1 MLTTFYMLFMA
12 FGMFLLSFCGL
23 MIALSMWQKS
33 KVKLCDI
40 CKDELDA

>member
-1 MLTTFYMLFMA
+1 MLHLFYNLFMA
-12 FGMFLLSFCGL
+12 GCLFLLSFCGL

-33 KVKLCDI
+33 KAKICDI